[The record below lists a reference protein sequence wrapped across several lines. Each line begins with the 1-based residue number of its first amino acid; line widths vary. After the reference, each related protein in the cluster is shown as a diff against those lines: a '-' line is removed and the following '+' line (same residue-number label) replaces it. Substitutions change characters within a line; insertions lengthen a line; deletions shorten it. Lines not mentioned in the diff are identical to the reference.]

1 MVEPCYSNNMI
12 KKAIIIF
19 LCLFN
24 ICALIYLIS
33 PTPVLPDLVNS
44 VKSDLPGDTVQIP
57 NVAAYYTNMT
67 RTEVMNF
74 YKAYYSGPF
83 RVIINHPPEKSQE
96 ILVNT
101 IQSYYFE
108 EYVLPFKESLYI
120 NGFEWENDVF
130 TKPEK
135 RIKNKL
141 LYQDKEYKAKI
152 TIRTFPTSIP
162 KRVIA
167 FLLTESV
174 IIFGIYTYKSFLKR
188 KHD

>member
-1 MVEPCYSNNMI
+1 MI
-12 KKAIIIF
+12 KKILIALF
-19 LCLFN
+19 CLFN
-24 ICALIYLIS
+24 IFAIVYLIS
-33 PTPVLPDLVNS
+33 PIPTPPDLANS
-44 VKSDLPGDTVQIP
+44 VKSDLPGDTVQIK
-57 NVAAYYTNMT
+57 NVSGYFTNMS

-83 RVIINHPPEKSQE
+83 RIIINHPPEKSKE
-96 ILVNT
+96 IIVDT

-130 TKPEK
+130 TKPNE
-135 RIKNKL
+135 RAKNKI
-141 LYQDKEYKAKI
+141 LYQGKEYKAKI

-162 KRVIA
+162 KRILA
-167 FLLTESV
+167 FLFTESV
-174 IIFGIYTYKSFLKR
+174 FIFTIYIYKSFLLK